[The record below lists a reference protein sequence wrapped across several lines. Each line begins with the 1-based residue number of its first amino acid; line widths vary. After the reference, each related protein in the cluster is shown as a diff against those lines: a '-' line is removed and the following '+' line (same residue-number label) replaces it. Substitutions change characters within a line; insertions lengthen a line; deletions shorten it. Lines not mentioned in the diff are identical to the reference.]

1 MLGPE
6 ESSLAFWQRDLFR
19 YIIYLA
25 CKCTPAWR
33 RGSWSPPLF
42 IANRWVLTLLRY
54 IINSSSML
62 AHNRFLERGVVG
74 VHPHPRWDY
83 HTDQVGG
90 AMPAELGAAQ
100 RQSQL

>member
-19 YIIYLA
+19 YIWHA
-25 CKCTPAWR
+25 NAHQH
-33 RGSWSPPLF
+33 GVEVAGAPPLF